1 MSIEISI
8 RRAAGVAGIS
18 SIVMFFAA
26 MLAEFYARQNLIV
39 PDNADVTAYNI
50 THNTS
55 SFRLGIFGF
64 IVVLICDVLVSWA
77 LYIFLRPVNKSLSLL
92 AALFRLVYTAVFG
105 TSLLNLVSGFRL
117 LTDTYYTI
125 AANNQALLLF
135 NAFDDGWAV
144 GLIFFGIHLMLL
156 GYLIITS
163 KFIPKLIG
171 ILLLLASLAYLTDN
185 AAKLLL
191 ADYSA
196 HKTLLT
202 IIVAIPSIIG
212 EVGFAIWLLVKGR
225 KLADGEATF

>member
-50 THNTS
+50 THNPS